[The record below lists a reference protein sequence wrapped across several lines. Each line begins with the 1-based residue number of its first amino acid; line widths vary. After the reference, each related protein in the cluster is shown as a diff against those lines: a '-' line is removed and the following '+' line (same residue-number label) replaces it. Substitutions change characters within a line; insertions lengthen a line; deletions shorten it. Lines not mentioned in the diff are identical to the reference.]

1 MVTVASHM
9 RFAALI
15 LAATLGGCA
24 SSSGLG
30 GLASLGSGQ
39 PPADDASAAQARPQ
53 AVALSPA
60 ETPPMPARRPGKR
73 PRALAQRT
81 QVAGVAPATV
91 TDAPSSGGGEAA
103 PQAPSGGGLF
113 SLAGLSRL
121 NPFTTSATPPDAAA
135 EGAATAGGASASA
148 STAATASTSTTVASG
163 GTSTTGTTGGTG
175 TTAGTGEQPSGPEV
189 VSIDQP
195 PLGAYSVLAQ
205 RIKYCWL
212 NATSPRLPNH
222 GFYSDIPAGE
232 VRDAKMLVYEKD
244 AEGRRGNTAFKVEI
258 TADSGGSLI
267 TSRNFRL
274 DKAMEG
280 GFKADL
286 ARWVKGDDRCKA

>member
-30 GLASLGSGQ
+30 GLASMGSGQ
-39 PPADDASAAQARPQ
+39 PPANDASAAQPQ

-91 TDAPSSGGGEAA
+91 TDAPSSGVNGEAA

-148 STAATASTSTTVASG
+148 STAATASTSTA
-163 GTSTTGTTGGTG
+163 GTGGGTG